1 MRGCGAVRRRGQ
13 ERHAPR
19 RRGQVDGDDGD
30 DCRVRSPFGA
40 GAGAVAVGGACK
52 EEGCRQL

>member
-1 MRGCGAVRRRGQ
+1 MRGCGVRRRGQ

-19 RRGQVDGDDGD
+19 RRGQVDGDD
-30 DCRVRSPFGA
+30 CRERSPFGA